1 MSKQSVEITSSGIK
15 KVLQKYTAERAIAE
29 YIWNGFDAK
38 ASIVNVDFEI
48 DSKEFDTY
56 KSISISDNGEGI
68 IYEDLSER
76 FRKFYESNKAGLST
90 DSNDLTRGKNGYGR
104 FTFHKFAR
112 YAKWITKYKRLD
124 GFLYSYEITINSDNL
139 RDYEPSEPIKDKTTR
154 GTTVRFTEVN
164 SDISTAFINDILKP
178 YLRAEFAWYL
188 ELKEEKKIFIN
199 GEELD
204 YSSII
209 AENESFPIEL
219 KLRKEDIKFE
229 CKYIRWT
236 SKLND
241 EYSRFYFLNESLELK
256 KTKTTSLNKKGD
268 NYWHSLLIVS
278 DFFNETTIE
287 EEDESETTP
296 KLFSTSEENK
306 IFKELIGKLNEYL
319 KNKRR
324 PFLKVQAEKL
334 IEKYEDEKVF
344 PEFGKN
350 DWDIARKES
359 LENLVKEIYEVEPAV
374 FMKLNKEQKRI
385 FLELLNLVMDSSE
398 SESLLKI
405 IGAVVELDSADRKEF
420 AKLLEETKLKY
431 VITTINLIK
440 NRLLVLEN
448 LKKLVF
454 NEELKANERDH
465 LQKYIEK
472 HYWIFGE
479 EYRMVCAEEVKFEEA
494 LKRYVYLL
502 RGVSEKQYINHPHKY
517 KEMDLFLAGTDFRD
531 GRPHNIIIEIKN
543 PTTIKKLG
551 DKEVGQIKRYIDVI
565 LEQDEFNDHNEYWS
579 FYLIGQDYDNIVK
592 RDISNIETG
601 LLRKA
606 DNHCLYVKK
615 WSEITNEVE
624 RRLKYLFEK
633 LKVERERLSN
643 SNSLKDIIEIEPT
656 ITQ

>member
-38 ASIVNVDFEI
+38 ASIINVDFEI

-76 FRKFYESNKAGLST
+76 FRKFYESNKASISS

-112 YAKWITKYKRLD
+112 YAKWFTKYNRPD
-124 GFLYSYEITINSDNL
+124 GLSYAYEITINSDNL
-139 RDYEPSEPIKDKTTR
+139 RDYEPSEPIKENGIR
-154 GTTVRFTEVN
+154 GTVVKFTEVN

-236 SKLND
+236 NKLND

-278 DFFNETTIE
+278 DFFNQTTIE
-287 EEDESETTP
+287 EEDDNETIP

-344 PEFGKN
+344 PDFGN
-350 DWDIARKES
+350 NEWDIARKES

-420 AKLLEETKLKY
+420 AKILEETKLKY

-440 NRLLVLEN
+440 NRLLILEN

-454 NEELKANERDH
+454 DDDLKANERDH

-494 LKRYVYLL
+494 LKRYIFLL

-531 GRPHNIIIEIKN
+531 GRPHNVIIEIKN

-551 DKEVGQIKRYIDVI
+551 DKEVGQIKKYIDVI

-633 LKVERERLSN
+633 LKIERETLSKGN
-643 SNSLKDIIEIEPT
+643 SIKDIIDIEPT
-656 ITQ
+656 VSK

>member
-15 KVLQKYTAERAIAE
+15 KMLQKYTPERAISE

-38 ASIVNVDFEI
+38 ATVVNVDFEI
-48 DSKEFDTY
+48 KSAELDTY
-56 KSISISDNGEGI
+56 GSICISDNGEGI

-76 FRKFYESNKAGLST
+76 FRKFYESNKTGLST
-90 DSNDLTRGKNGYGR
+90 DSSDLTRGKNGYGR

-112 YAKWITKYKRLD
+112 FAKWSTKYYKKD
-124 GFLYSYEITINSDNL
+124 NKLYTYNIGINSDNL
-139 RDYEPSEPIKDKTTR
+139 QEYDPSVPVADNGVR
-154 GTTVRFTEVN
+154 GTIVKFNEIN
-164 SDISTAFINDILKP
+164 PDISSAFIHDILKP

-188 ELKEEKKIFIN
+188 ELKEENKIFIK
-199 GEELD
+199 GVELD

-209 AENESFPIEL
+209 AENDSFPVNL
-219 KLRKEDIKFE
+219 KLGKENIEFK

-236 SKLND
+236 NKLND
-241 EYSRFYFLNESLELK
+241 EYSRFYFLNENLELK

-268 NYWHSLLIVS
+268 NYWHSLLVVS
-278 DFFNETTIE
+278 DFFNQENVDGQ
-287 EEDESETTP
+287 EEDNTTL
-296 KLFSTSEENK
+296 KLFSQTEENK
-306 IFKELIGKLNEYL
+306 IFRELISNLNEYL

-344 PEFGKN
+344 PDFGDN
-350 DWDIARKES
+350 EWDNARKKG

-420 AKLLEETKLKY
+420 AKILEETKLKY

-440 NRLLVLEN
+440 DRLLILEN
-448 LKKLVF
+448 LKQLVF
-454 NEELKANERDH
+454 NDDLKANERDH

-479 EYRMVCAEEVKFEEA
+479 EYRMVCAEEVKFEGA
-494 LKRYVYLL
+494 LRKYVYIL
-502 RGVSEKQYINHPHKY
+502 RGIDEKKFISHPDKY

-531 GRPHNIIIEIKN
+531 GKPHNIIVEIKN
-543 PTTIKKLG
+543 PTTIKKLRN
-551 DKEVGQIKRYIDVI
+551 KEVGQIKEYIDVI
-565 LEQDEFNDHNEYWS
+565 LKQDEFNDSNEYWS
-579 FYLIGQDYDNIVK
+579 FYLIGQDYDDIVND
-592 RDISNIETG
+592 DIQNIETG
-601 LLRKA
+601 LLRKK

-624 RRLKYLFEK
+624 RRLKYLLEK
-633 LKVERERLSN
+633 LKIERKKLSEE
-643 SNSLKDIIEIEPT
+643 NSLKDILELEST
-656 ITQ
+656 VNN